1 MHKPVPLCTI
11 TLNEVCYSPSLSSCG
26 SSHIPLI
33 IIGLMFDQTPAQF
46 HDRVIGTS
54 LTLLI
59 RLIPSTFERCAY
71 PSPSSFLLVATQA
84 PNVRQ
89 AMLSL
94 NCAQRCQ
101 VLTSRLRRA
110 CHTSGNVI
118 HSVPLVQVHGQA
130 YMVFQPDWHQIR
142 IRNIDCLAR
151 LQTST
156 ERDQHKES
164 ENIPAGRILKCSST
178 TQPSLYT

>member
-1 MHKPVPLCTI
+1 MKFVI
-11 TLNEVCYSPSLSSCG
+11 SPSLSSCG

-46 HDRVIGTS
+46 HDCLIGTS

-59 RLIPSTFERCAY
+59 WLIPLTFERCAY
-71 PSPSSFLLVATQA
+71 PPSSSFLPVVVATQA

-89 AMLSL
+89 AMLSF
-94 NCAQRCQ
+94 NCTQCFQ
-101 VLTSRLRRA
+101 VLTSCLRHA
-110 CHTSGNVI
+110 CHTSRQDSIPGNGI
-118 HSVPLVQVHGQA
+118 CSVPLVQAHGQA
-130 YMVFQPDWHQIR
+130 YTVFQPDWHQIQ
-142 IRNIDCLAR
+142 IRDIDCLAR

-164 ENIPAGRILKCSST
+164 ENISAGRIFKCSST
-178 TQPSLYT
+178 T